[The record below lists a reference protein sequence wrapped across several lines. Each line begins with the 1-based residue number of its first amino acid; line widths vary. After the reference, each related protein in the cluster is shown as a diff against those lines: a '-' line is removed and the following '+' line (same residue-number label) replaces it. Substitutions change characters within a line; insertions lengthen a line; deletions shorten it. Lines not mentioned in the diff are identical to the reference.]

1 MPYIG
6 NTLVTTVRDEAVTFA
21 KIQDVAANSI
31 LGRNANSSG
40 DLSEIA
46 LATTQILIGDGTGFT
61 AAALSGD
68 ATMTNAGVVSLAAAQ
83 TNVSSILATDVKI
96 GEDDQTKIDFETAD
110 EIHFYAANVEQVY
123 VADNI
128 FGPQSDS
135 DVDLGTT
142 SVRWKDAFVDS
153 ITVTGAIASGAI
165 TSTGIVTGT
174 GFTAGNAVLAEAE
187 LELLDGLTAG
197 TAIASKVVTTDANID
212 TSGQRNL
219 TITGE
224 LDAASLDISGN
235 ADIDGTTNLD
245 AVDIDGAVQID
256 NTVTVGVD
264 DTGYDVKFF
273 GATSGAYLL
282 WDESADKLL
291 TAGGAVVD
299 IVKDKLLIGG
309 TAVTTTAAELNV
321 LDAVTAGTAT
331 ASKAIVLDSNK
342 DIGTIRNLTIDGVF
356 TDGNYTFDTSGN
368 VSGLGTVASGAITSS
383 GIVTGTGFTAGSAVL
398 TEAELE
404 LLDGLTAGTAIAS
417 KVVTTDANVA
427 SGAITSSGIIK
438 TDSTTA
444 ATTTTDGSLQT
455 DGGLSVVLDAVF
467 GNDVKLLSDSAV
479 LVFGAGSDI
488 TLTHTNDVG
497 LTLNGTSKLMFN
509 DASQFIQGAS
519 ATVLDIAATDE
530 IELTATLIDVVG
542 NFANSGT
549 IASTGVITANA
560 GVVVDNITI
569 DGTEIDLSS
578 GDLTI
583 DVAGDVEV
591 NADGGQIIFKD
602 GSAAIAELSNESGNG
617 ELRIYEGAN
626 YLGFKT
632 PALSANQVWVLPD
645 DDGSANQ
652 YMKTDGSGNL
662 SWVSA
667 SSGVGIGLVLALG

>member
-299 IVKDKLLIGG
+299 IVKDNLLIGG
-309 TAVTTTAAELNV
+309 TAVTTTAAESNV

-368 VSGLGTVASGAITSS
+368 VSGLGT
-383 GIVTGTGFTAGSAVL
+383 
-398 TEAELE
+398 
-404 LLDGLTAGTAIAS
+404 
-417 KVVTTDANVA
+417 VA

>member
-6 NTLVTTVRDEAVTFA
+6 NSLVTTVSDEAVTFA

-383 GIVTGTGFTAGSAVL
+383 GI
-398 TEAELE
+398 
-404 LLDGLTAGTAIAS
+404 
-417 KVVTTDANVA
+417 
-427 SGAITSSGIIK
+427 IK

-583 DVAGDVEV
+583 DVAGDIEV

>member
-383 GIVTGTGFTAGSAVL
+383 GI
-398 TEAELE
+398 
-404 LLDGLTAGTAIAS
+404 
-417 KVVTTDANVA
+417 
-427 SGAITSSGIIK
+427 IK

>member
-68 ATMTNAGVVSLAAAQ
+68 VTMTNAGVVSLDNAQ
-83 TNVSSILATDVKI
+83 TNIASILRADVKI

-383 GIVTGTGFTAGSAVL
+383 GI
-398 TEAELE
+398 
-404 LLDGLTAGTAIAS
+404 
-417 KVVTTDANVA
+417 
-427 SGAITSSGIIK
+427 IK

>member
-299 IVKDKLLIGG
+299 VVKDKLLIGG

-368 VSGLGTVASGAITSS
+368 VSGLGT
-383 GIVTGTGFTAGSAVL
+383 
-398 TEAELE
+398 
-404 LLDGLTAGTAIAS
+404 
-417 KVVTTDANVA
+417 VA

-645 DDGSANQ
+645 DDGSENQ

>member
-383 GIVTGTGFTAGSAVL
+383 GI
-398 TEAELE
+398 
-404 LLDGLTAGTAIAS
+404 
-417 KVVTTDANVA
+417 
-427 SGAITSSGIIK
+427 IK

-667 SSGVGIGLVLALG
+667 SSGVGIGLVLAL

>member
-6 NTLVTTVRDEAVTFA
+6 NSLVTTVSDEAVTFA
-21 KIQDVAANSI
+21 KIQDVAANSV

-68 ATMTNAGVVSLAAAQ
+68 ATMTNAGVVSLDNAQ
-83 TNVSSILATDVKI
+83 TNIASILRTDVKI

-135 DVDLGTT
+135 DVDLGST
-142 SVRWKDAFVDS
+142 SIRWKDAFVDS
-153 ITVTGAIASGAI
+153 ITVTGEVDAVTLDISGNADIDGTLEADAITIGGVAIGSIYGAVAGSTSILTVGALDTGSITSGFTSIDVGSGAITTTGIITGGTVEATTDTAAGDNAAIGYTSGEGLILTGQGSTNDVTIKNDADTTVISIPTGATGVTFAGTIGSGAI

-187 LELLDGLTAG
+187 LELLDGITAG
-197 TAIASKVVTTDANID
+197 TAAASKV
-212 TSGQRNL
+212 L
-219 TITGE
+219 
-224 LDAASLDISGN
+224 
-235 ADIDGTTNLD
+235 
-245 AVDIDGAVQID
+245 
-256 NTVTVGVD
+256 
-264 DTGYDVKFF
+264 
-273 GATSGAYLL
+273 
-282 WDESADKLL
+282 
-291 TAGGAVVD
+291 
-299 IVKDKLLIGG
+299 
-309 TAVTTTAAELNV
+309 V
-321 LDAVTAGTAT
+321 LDA
-331 ASKAIVLDSNK
+331 NK

-368 VSGLGTVASGAITSS
+368 VSGLGT
-383 GIVTGTGFTAGSAVL
+383 
-398 TEAELE
+398 
-404 LLDGLTAGTAIAS
+404 
-417 KVVTTDANVA
+417 VA

-583 DVAGDVEV
+583 DVAGDIEV

-652 YMKTDGSGNL
+652 YMKTDGNGNL
-662 SWVSA
+662 AWVSA

>member
-6 NTLVTTVRDEAVTFA
+6 NTLITTVSDESVTFA

-31 LGRNANSSG
+31 LGRDANSSG
-40 DLSEIA
+40 VLTAIA

-61 AAALSGD
+61 VAALSGD
-68 ATMTNAGVVSLAAAQ
+68 ATMANDGAVTLASAQ
-83 TNVSSILATDVKI
+83 TNIASILRTDVKI
-96 GEDDQTKIDFETAD
+96 GEDDQTKVDFETAD

-142 SVRWKDAFVDS
+142 GVRWKDAFVDS
-153 ITVTGAIASGAI
+153 ITVTGEVDA
-165 TSTGIVTGT
+165 VT
-174 GFTAGNAVLAEAE
+174 
-187 LELLDGLTAG
+187 
-197 TAIASKVVTTDANID
+197 
-212 TSGQRNL
+212 
-219 TITGE
+219 
-224 LDAASLDISGN
+224 LDISGN
-235 ADIDGTTNLD
+235 ADIDGTLEADAITIGGVAIGSIYGAVAGSTSILTVGALDTGSITSGFTSIDVGSGAITTTGVITGGSLDISGAIDVDGVTNLD
-245 AVDIDGAVQID
+245 AVDVDGAVQID

-264 DTGYDVKFF
+264 NTGYDVKYF

-331 ASKAIVLDSNK
+331 ASKAVVLDANK
-342 DIGTIRNLTIDGVF
+342 DVGTIRNLTIDGVF

-368 VSGLGTVASGAITSS
+368 VSGLGT
-383 GIVTGTGFTAGSAVL
+383 
-398 TEAELE
+398 
-404 LLDGLTAGTAIAS
+404 
-417 KVVTTDANVA
+417 VA

-467 GNDVKLLSDSAV
+467 GDDVKLLSDSAV

-583 DVAGDVEV
+583 DVAGDIEV
-591 NADGGQIIFKD
+591 NADGGQVIFKD

-662 SWVSA
+662 TWVSA
-667 SSGVGIGLVLALG
+667 SSGGASLGLVIALG

>member
-110 EIHFYAANVEQVY
+110 QIHFYAANVEQVY

-383 GIVTGTGFTAGSAVL
+383 GI
-398 TEAELE
+398 
-404 LLDGLTAGTAIAS
+404 
-417 KVVTTDANVA
+417 
-427 SGAITSSGIIK
+427 IK

>member
-256 NTVTVGVD
+256 NTVTVGVE

-383 GIVTGTGFTAGSAVL
+383 GI
-398 TEAELE
+398 
-404 LLDGLTAGTAIAS
+404 
-417 KVVTTDANVA
+417 
-427 SGAITSSGIIK
+427 IK

-519 ATVLDIAATDE
+519 ATVLDIAATAE

-560 GVVVDNITI
+560 GGVVDNITI

-645 DDGSANQ
+645 DDGSENQ